1 MTSKHGSFKAAV
13 SLLTVNGLFSANTE
27 IYFLIDKQRGHIKTS
42 TESFFIQPVEQ
53 YSVENPNILHKI
65 TRERKIIDHPLGD
78 DIFQGSQCD
87 TCKDKGE

>member
-1 MTSKHGSFKAAV
+1 MKEWLDKLHFIWSV
-13 SLLTVNGLFSANTE
+13 LLTKDF
-27 IYFLIDKQRGHIKTS
+27 FLHWSQRGHIKTS

-53 YSVENPNILHKI
+53 YTVDNPNILHKI

-78 DIFQGSQCD
+78 DIFQGTSQCD